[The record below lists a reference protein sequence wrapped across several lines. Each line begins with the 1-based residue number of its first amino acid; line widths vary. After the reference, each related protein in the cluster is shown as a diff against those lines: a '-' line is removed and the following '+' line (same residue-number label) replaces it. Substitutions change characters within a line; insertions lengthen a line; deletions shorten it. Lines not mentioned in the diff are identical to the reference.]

1 MRLPTFFTIDLTRRS
16 QIAAHRIGVF
26 LPVQT
31 CAQLAIHFETLI
43 LQPAWR
49 NAGIRIYGF
58 IGASIAR

>member
-1 MRLPTFFTIDLTRRS
+1 MHFQPSSRLTSRAALKLRRT
-16 QIAAHRIGVF
+16 ALGV

-43 LQPAWR
+43 LQPARR